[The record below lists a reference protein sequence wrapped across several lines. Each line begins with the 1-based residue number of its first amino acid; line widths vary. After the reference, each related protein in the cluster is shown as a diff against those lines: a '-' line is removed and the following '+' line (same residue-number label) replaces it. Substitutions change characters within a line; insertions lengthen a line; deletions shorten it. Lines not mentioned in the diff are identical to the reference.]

1 MFPGQATIEIFRS
14 GHWQP
19 AAMLW
24 PEDVRRGY
32 RGTSRLE
39 YLLEYAAEYAGPDT
53 TETAGLSCRYPV
65 DFTLHEEPHW
75 PPFVLDL
82 MPSGYG
88 RQQWL
93 ELLEL
98 GDVPSADWPLLLRG
112 AAFPPGNLRIAEAVA
127 AKDLSTPVPT
137 AEGALVPMAEHPGFG
152 LEDVLNRQEHFVE
165 YAFQH
170 GIYAAGAS
178 DVQGIAPKL
187 LLVQDLQG
195 RWHAEGVLPD
205 DRVSA
210 FWILKRPRGRAAAD
224 RKILRN
230 EAAYMRLAATMG
242 LNVFAELEWN
252 NDALF
257 IPRFDRRVQAGTSVE
272 RLGMESLCSLAGVAE
287 FGKPVS
293 HDTLCRALIRYSSRP
308 EADLLEYIQ
317 RDILNLALGNKD
329 NHARNTA
336 VYRFENGDVTLTP
349 LFDFAPMYLDPEG
362 IVRVCR
368 WEGDAETAGRPEW
381 GLVLERYRDQLSD
394 GAARLREFG
403 KRLRSLPDTAREAGV
418 DDDIIEHQLPAI
430 SANADQLES
439 LSEVK

>member
-1 MFPGQATIEIFRS
+1 MFPEQATIEVYRS
-14 GHWQP
+14 GRWQP
-19 AAMLW
+19 AGILC
-24 PEDVRRGY
+24 PLKPQLGY
-32 RGTSRLE
+32 CGPSRLE
-39 YLLEYAAEYAGPDT
+39 YALEYAAEYAGPDT
-53 TETAGLSCRYPV
+53 TRAAGLSCRYPV
-65 DFTLHEEPHW
+65 DFTQHEAPHW
-75 PPFVLDL
+75 PAFVLDML
-82 MPSGYG
+82 PNGFG

-93 ELLEL
+93 ELLKL
-98 GDVPSADWPLLLRG
+98 RDTASADWPLLLRG

-137 AEGALVPMAEHPGFG
+137 ANGALVPMADHPGFN
-152 LEDVLNRQEHFVE
+152 LEDVLNRREHFVE

-187 LLVQDLQG
+187 LLVQDLEG

-224 RKILRN
+224 RNILRN
-230 EAAYMRLAATMG
+230 EAAYMRVAREMG
-242 LNVFAELEWN
+242 LRVFAELEWD
-252 NDALF
+252 NDSLF
-257 IPRFDRRVQAGTSVE
+257 IPRFDRRVQKGKSVD

-287 FGKPVS
+287 FGKPIS
-293 HDTLCRALIRYSSRP
+293 HDTLCRALIRYSSQP
-308 EADLLEYIQ
+308 GADLLEYIQ

-362 IVRVCR
+362 IARVCR

-381 GLVLERYRDQLSD
+381 GKVLERYREQLPD
-394 GAARLREFG
+394 GAARLRTFG
-403 KRLRSLPDTAREAGV
+403 TRLRQLPDIAHKAGV
-418 DDDIIEHQLPAI
+418 DGNIIEHQLPAI

-439 LSEVK
+439 LSDAQ